1 MLNDLIR
8 LTHSHKFEEYGTL
21 DLAGVRVQGNV
32 LILSLNLNTGD
43 DSDAYQSWEVECVGF
58 LEQQLSLGQCEGF
71 DFEHDHILLWFY
83 IYPEASVSFYGE
95 ADDHLAVVGALYKRH
110 LELVGNWIPF
120 GRFMNG
126 NTVEMIRG
134 RFGMLAE
141 GPMPLVES
149 YGRVLEDFNISAQIT
164 EPKPAYYTNDEFSG
178 LAEVAV
184 LIFKKGSYVVA
195 PKFNARRLRESESNT
210 RLERTRG

>member
-1 MLNDLIR
+1 MLNDLVS
-8 LTHSHKFEEYGTL
+8 LTHSHEFEEYGTL
-21 DLAGVRVQGNV
+21 DLAGVRVEGNV
-32 LILSLNLNTGD
+32 LTLSLNLTTGG

-71 DFEHDHILLWFY
+71 DLQYDHILLWLY
-83 IYPEASVSFYGE
+83 IYPEASVSFYGK
-95 ADDHLAVVGALYKRH
+95 ADDPLAVVGALYKRH

-134 RFGMLAE
+134 RYGLLAK
-141 GPMPLVES
+141 GPIPLVEP
-149 YGRVLEDFNISAQIT
+149 YRRVLEGFNISAQTT

-184 LIFKKGSYVVA
+184 LIFTKGSYVVA
-195 PKFNARRLRESESNT
+195 PKFNARRLREAEI
-210 RLERTRG
+210 